1 VLLMDG
7 GGGYRVAVVFDGH
20 GGWNVSNY
28 ASKALAPGVL
38 KKLTALRSDAEDS
51 AVDAAVRAAFQDVE
65 SAYVAGVEDVYRRGV
80 GDVAK
85 VGSCVGMVLVKGG
98 RLTVANA
105 GDCRSVLGSV
115 AHGVYYATR
124 LSRDHN
130 ARVPLEVVLLQRQ
143 HPGEEDDVVRC
154 HRNNPSACY
163 VKGRLQLTRSLG
175 DLYLKYPQ
183 FNAKEGQPRSM
194 GRHIPDPYT
203 PPYVS
208 HLPDM
213 THVRLDPS
221 RDRFVVVASDGVWDF
236 LSDEEAVAI
245 VGRSLDASGGSA
257 DAAAA
262 ALVEATLRRAADECG
277 LTYEQ
282 LLDLPPGKHRR
293 SRHDDTT
300 AVVMML
306 R

>member
-1 VLLMDG
+1 MLLLDRAE
-7 GGGYRVAVVFDGH
+7 GYRVAVVFDGH

-28 ASKALAPGVL
+28 ASTALPPGVL
-38 KKLTALRSDAEDS
+38 KKLAALRSDADDG

-65 SAYVAGVEDVYRRGV
+65 AAYVAGVEDVYSRGA
-80 GDVAK
+80 GAVAK
-85 VGSCVGMVLVKGG
+85 VGSCVGMVLAKGG

-105 GDCRSVLGSV
+105 GDCRTVLGS
-115 AHGVYYATR
+115 ADHGAYYATR

-143 HPGEEDDVVRC
+143 HPGEEADVVRC
-154 HRNNPSACY
+154 HRDNPSACY

-175 DLYLKYPQ
+175 DLYLKYPR

-194 GRHIPDPYT
+194 GRRIPDPYT

-213 THVRLDPS
+213 THVRLDPT
-221 RDRFVVVASDGVWDF
+221 RDKFVIVASDGVWDF
-236 LSDEEAVAI
+236 LPDEEAVAV
-245 VGRSLDASGGSA
+245 VGRCLDESGGSA

-262 ALVEATLRRAADECG
+262 ALVEATLRRAAVECG

-282 LLDLPPGKHRR
+282 LLALPPGKHRR

-306 R
+306 N